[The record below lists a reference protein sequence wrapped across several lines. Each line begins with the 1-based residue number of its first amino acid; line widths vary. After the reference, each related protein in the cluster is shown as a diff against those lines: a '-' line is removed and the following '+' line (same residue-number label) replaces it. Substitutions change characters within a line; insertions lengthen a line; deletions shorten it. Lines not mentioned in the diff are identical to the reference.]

1 MKSIKG
7 TTLGVVGTV
16 STRKTPCEPLSVVVV
31 VAVPGLWIAG
41 SCSVVNLRDLSLREM
56 IGHGTLQVV
65 SSTELPDDAASIFA
79 AKGLHR
85 FVKALVCLC

>member
-1 MKSIKG
+1 MESTKG

-16 STRKTPCEPLSVVVV
+16 STRKAPCEPLSVVVV

-56 IGHGTLQVV
+56 IGHGALQVV
-65 SSTELPDDAASIFA
+65 SSAELPDDAAPILA
-79 AKGLHR
+79 VKGLQR
-85 FVKALVCLC
+85 FVEALVRLS